1 MADEDPFDSVG
12 LDVVP
17 VDLRWRDDL
26 TTVTAGD
33 LDLSDERNPE
43 LYTQKVGEW

>member
-1 MADEDPFDSVG
+1 MVDEDPFDSVG

-17 VDLRWRDDL
+17 VDLRWRDAL
-26 TTVTAGD
+26 TMVTAGD

-43 LYTQKVGEW
+43 LYTEKVVEW